1 MTRAEWI
8 QRLTR
13 PQTLALQML
22 VIAPRETSRT
32 THHEYVSGRT
42 MQALVARGL
51 ADRQLNGERYHITA
65 AGSLALGVE
74 MERRKDW
81 FRP

>member
-1 MTRAEWI
+1 MKT
-8 QRLTR
+8 LTK

-42 MQALVARGL
+42 MQALVAQGL
-51 ADRQLNGERYHITA
+51 AEDMRGEPRTYRVTD

-74 MERRKDW
+74 MERRKDR

>member
-1 MTRAEWI
+1 MRP
-8 QRLTR
+8 LTR

-51 ADRQLNGERYHITA
+51 AEDASGEPRTYRITN
-65 AGSLALGVE
+65 AGSNALGTE
-74 MERRKDW
+74 MGRRRTETD
-81 FRP
+81 RRHR